1 MVGRCTE
8 PKKGNSTLRN
18 LWITIFIYL
27 FRNENFYVAMIRRL
41 FILLPLLWGLAQCS
55 KPEKTT
61 QVAKREINELPYLS
75 FYNLDGSATT
85 TRDLPG
91 ASIIVLFNSDCDHC
105 QREAKAIQE
114 KLNSFKQYTLQF
126 IASDSVEIIK
136 KFASDYGLNNQP
148 NVRFGR
154 AEGVDVYMNF
164 GSIPTPSIY
173 IYSKEKKFVK
183 SFLGETP
190 VDDIIGFL

>member
-1 MVGRCTE
+1 M
-8 PKKGNSTLRN
+8 
-18 LWITIFIYL
+18 
-27 FRNENFYVAMIRRL
+27 MRRL
-41 FILLPLLWGLAQCS
+41 LILVPLILVLNQCS
-55 KPEKTT
+55 KTEKASITR
-61 QVAKREINELPYLS
+61 KEINELPYLS
-75 FYNLDGSATT
+75 FYNLDGSVTT

-91 ASIIVLFNSDCDHC
+91 ASVIILFNSDCDHC

-114 KLNSFKQYTLQF
+114 KLSSFKEYTLQF

-136 KFASDYGLNNQP
+136 KFASDYGLDNQP

-173 IYSKEKKFVK
+173 VYSKEKRFVK

-190 VDDIIGFL
+190 VDNILGFL